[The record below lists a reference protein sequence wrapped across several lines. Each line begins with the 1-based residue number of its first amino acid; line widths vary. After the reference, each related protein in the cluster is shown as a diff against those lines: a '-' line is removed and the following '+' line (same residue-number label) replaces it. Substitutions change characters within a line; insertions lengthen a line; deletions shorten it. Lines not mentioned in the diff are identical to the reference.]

1 MFTGTAWLGIS
12 PFSCCVFGTIFE
24 NLQHCFFLNG
34 KIPKKSTLCT
44 VLGHIMVS
52 TNLYCTCTVFVADNI
67 TTNKGRNEIHVLI
80 QLLMA
85 TSLCSI
91 GLCGK
96 TYAGCSKFH
105 HSISRYAAHCTCC
118 IKHPGIAECSGC
130 I

>member
-1 MFTGTAWLGIS
+1 
-12 PFSCCVFGTIFE
+12 
-24 NLQHCFFLNG
+24 
-34 KIPKKSTLCT
+34 
-44 VLGHIMVS
+44 MVS

-85 TSLCSI
+85 TCLCSI
-91 GLCGK
+91 GLRGK

-105 HSISRYAAHCTCC
+105 HSILRYAAYCTCC
-118 IKHPGIAECSGC
+118 IEHPGIAECSGR